1 MYKGKYVNVVI
12 PAAGSGKRM
21 GRPGINKVFIELC
34 GRTILERTVE
44 AFETN
49 RYVDGI
55 VVAAKPDEVSYCRE
69 LLPADGKYTKLK
81 DIVPGGKERCFSVL
95 NALEVLEEDSIV
107 LIHDAARSLIE
118 DDLIASC
125 IEAVYEHG
133 CCAAGVP
140 VKDTIKYVKDGFAED
155 TPDRSRLYA
164 IQTPQG
170 FFCGEIKNW
179 MRKFVDKGFTGT
191 DEAVFAEKEGKK
203 VFIVEGKYDN
213 IKITTSE
220 DLIFAEGILLNRSKR

>member
-1 MYKGKYVNVVI
+1 MYKGKQVNVVI

-34 GRTILERTVE
+34 GKTILERTVE
-44 AFETN
+44 VFAQN
-49 RYVDGI
+49 KYVDGI
-55 VVAAKPDEVSYCRE
+55 VVAAKPDEVSYCRK
-69 LLPADGKYTKLK
+69 LIPADGKFAKVK

-95 NALEVLEEDSIV
+95 KALEVPPDDSIV
-107 LIHDAARSLIE
+107 LIHDAARALIE
-118 DDLIASC
+118 DDLITSC

-140 VKDTIKYVKDGFAED
+140 VKDTIKFVKDGFTEE

-170 FFCGEIKNW
+170 FFCGEIKSW
-179 MRKFVDKGFTGT
+179 MRKYVETGFLGT